1 MIQGDQSKKIHWADF
16 LLLTINHFAKEY
28 QKAFMMLR
36 TEQMSGICLF
46 IFIQEDHIKNVCNVY
61 ASSKKVD
68 TSF

>member
-1 MIQGDQSKKIHWADF
+1 
-16 LLLTINHFAKEY
+16 
-28 QKAFMMLR
+28 
-36 TEQMSGICLF
+36 MSGICLF